1 MRAGVKFTTRILVCG
16 IACALAAAL
25 PCAADEDLAAEGA
38 RVFASAA
45 GIGCKTCHGEF
56 AEGDLGVGPYI
67 RGATEGTIRAAIEA
81 TNEMVVIRNSI
92 TDGEIRAVAAYL
104 ERLGTMQVARTL
116 AKRGR
121 FLPEAISVRPGTL
134 VQLVIQNAG
143 FDAHTFRSD
152 DMGIEELTIPA
163 RSAGSGAWQAPQTE
177 GEYSLYCTDCK
188 LKGQFLTVRV
198 DRAAPAFRA
207 APSAGAAAA
216 GDDM

>member
-1 MRAGVKFTTRILVCG
+1 MAALSGFTPVILACG
-16 IACALAAAL
+16 IAGVLAAA
-25 PCAADEDLAAEGA
+25 PARAADADLVAEGA

-67 RGATEGTIRAAIEA
+67 RGATEGAIRAAIEA

-92 TDGEIRAVAAYL
+92 DDAEIRAVAAYL
-104 ERLGTMQVARTL
+104 ERLGTMQVVRTL

-121 FLPEAISVRPGTL
+121 FLPELINVRPGTPI
-134 VQLVIQNAG
+134 QLVIQNAG

-152 DMGIEELTIPA
+152 DMGIEDLTIAA
-163 RSAGSGAWQAPQTE
+163 RSAGSGEWQVPDAE
-177 GEYSLYCTDCK
+177 GEYLLYCTDCK

-198 DRAAPAFRA
+198 DSAAPAFRGTA
-207 APSAGAAAA
+207 VTGAAAA
-216 GDDM
+216 GDGM